1 MPPTVVAM
9 ASCWYTR
16 DHRPSQTPPL
26 SRDGEPTYARCR
38 HCHRDIASH
47 NGQDWHIAGGFN
59 AEAAGRNHAQA
70 FLSVVDVLD
79 EIVVARFPIGAM
91 NDEDEIRAF
100 KAQLRLRYA
109 MDAPE
114 SMLELRDS
122 RYGRMLA

>member
-1 MPPTVVAM
+1 M

-16 DHRPSQTPPL
+16 EHRPAQTPPL
-26 SRDGEPTYARCR
+26 SRDGGPTYARCR

-59 AEAAGRNHAQA
+59 AEAAGRNPAQA

-79 EIVVARFPIGAM
+79 EIVIARFPIGSIVDEAEIQALKAHLRQRYGM
-91 NDEDEIRAF
+91 DEDG
-100 KAQLRLRYA
+100 
-109 MDAPE
+109 

-122 RYGRMLA
+122 RYGRMLT